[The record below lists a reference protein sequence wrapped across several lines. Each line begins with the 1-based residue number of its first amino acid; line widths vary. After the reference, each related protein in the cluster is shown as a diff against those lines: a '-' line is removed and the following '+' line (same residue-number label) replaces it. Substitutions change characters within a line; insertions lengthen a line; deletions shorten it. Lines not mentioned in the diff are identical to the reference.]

1 MRLPATKW
9 SALLLAVACGGG
21 VAGGTLGATRAS
33 VASPSAS
40 PASLAAAAM
49 AAGQSGPSFLPNAWF
64 LPDDDLLGFVE
75 IPAGPFTMGSDFRR
89 DRLAYGNV
97 RWSADR
103 AQGRVV
109 LDAYFIGR
117 YEVTV
122 AQFRAFVDASEFGAH
137 PAALQAPPNHPV
149 TSISWPDALAYAAW
163 LKVRLAEWPQT
174 PASLARALS
183 DGWRVGLPSEAEWEK
198 AARGTDGRIFPWG
211 DVPRSDRANYRRA
224 ATTPVGSF
232 PCPECPFGLLDMSGN
247 VWELTRSPYQ
257 DYPYGEA
264 DDLADLDVDALW
276 VRRGGHFADN
286 EEDVRAAVRG
296 GVAPGARRPFIGFR
310 LVISRF

>member
-1 MRLPATKW
+1 MRVSARKWPAV
-9 SALLLAVACGGG
+9 LLAVGCGGG
-21 VAGGTLGATRAS
+21 IAGGTPGATHAS
-33 VASPSAS
+33 VVAPFAS
-40 PASLAAAAM
+40 PAFLAPAAM
-49 AAGQSGPSFLPNAWF
+49 AAPQQGPSFLPGAWF

-89 DRLAYGNV
+89 DRLAYGNE
-97 RWSADR
+97 RWSVDR
-103 AQGRVV
+103 AQGQVV
-109 LDAYFIGR
+109 LEAYFIGR

-122 AQFRAFVDASEFGAH
+122 AQFRAFVEASGFGVD

-163 LKVRLAEWPQT
+163 LKARLVEWPQT
-174 PASLARALS
+174 PAPLARALS
-183 DGWRVGLPSEAEWEK
+183 EGWRVGLPSEAEWEK
-198 AARGTDGRIFPWG
+198 AARGTDGRIYPWG
-211 DVPRSDRANYRRA
+211 DAPRSDRANYRRV
-224 ATTPVGSF
+224 ATMPVGSF

-257 DYPYGEA
+257 DYPYDEA

-276 VRRGGHFADN
+276 VRRGGHFAAN
-286 EEDVRAAVRG
+286 EEDIRTAVRG